1 MSSLLSTSTAVSS
14 GRVAVFIF
22 HVTFPIPVTIS
33 PTPPLFLMYSI
44 YRLNGPGNKIQPCVT
59 PFAVVK
65 VHLASYSVC
74 RSRINTVKCL
84 VIPTLLML
92 FYIFECCRLSKF
104 CVICQT
110 VWHFCGASLCCPW
123 FTYISYLLHCP
134 KPFSFSCSFH
144 WRFLSYICRKL
155 LNNSQEDLSY
165 LHEEIVKGALVCAF
179 CDNSFLSDGM
189 KIDVRCFPSLWLRR
203 NF

>member
-1 MSSLLSTSTAVSS
+1 MLITVISCRFKLRPTLSLLFLTHFISSIMSSLLSTSTAVSS

-33 PTPPLFLMYSI
+33 PTPPLFLKYSI
-44 YRLNGPGNKIQPCVT
+44 YRLNGTGNKIQPCVT

-65 VHLASYSVC
+65 VQLASYSVC

-110 VWHFCGASLCCPW
+110 V
-123 FTYISYLLHCP
+123 
-134 KPFSFSCSFH
+134 
-144 WRFLSYICRKL
+144 
-155 LNNSQEDLSY
+155 
-165 LHEEIVKGALVCAF
+165 
-179 CDNSFLSDGM
+179 
-189 KIDVRCFPSLWLRR
+189 
-203 NF
+203 